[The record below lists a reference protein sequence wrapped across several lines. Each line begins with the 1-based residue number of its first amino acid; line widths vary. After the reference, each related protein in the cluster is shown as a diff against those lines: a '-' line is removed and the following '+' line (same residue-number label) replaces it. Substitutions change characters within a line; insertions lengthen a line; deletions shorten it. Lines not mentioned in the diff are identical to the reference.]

1 LVSMRPMSSHEL
13 ARIAQALEAAGIVD
27 LTPGTVIFSKVAA
40 QQMGRGNP
48 VHATIVANDVP
59 VDARDATP
67 KEALEHALN
76 EARARGAAFRDELL
90 TDPEMLNTAE
100 LADRL
105 DMSEEGI
112 RLKRKRHEVLG
123 LEFAKRG
130 IRYPSWQVMEDRQLL
145 PALPRLFAILGDD
158 PWRVYRFLLQ
168 HHPEIGGE
176 RAVDALK
183 RGRLDGV
190 LAAAENT
197 AAGAFS

>member
-1 LVSMRPMSSHEL
+1 MRSMSTEEL
-13 ARIAQALEAAGIVD
+13 ARVTQTLEAAGIVD
-27 LTPGTVIFSKVAA
+27 LTPAKVILSKVAA
-40 QQMGRGNP
+40 EQMVSGSGNP
-48 VHATIVANDVP
+48 VHVTVVANDAPIV
-59 VDARDATP
+59 ARNATL
-67 KEALEHALN
+67 KETLGRALE
-76 EARARGAAFRDELL
+76 EARARGAALKHELL
-90 TDPEMLNTAE
+90 ADPEMLNTAG

-105 DMSEEGI
+105 GMSEEGI

-145 PALPRLFAILGDD
+145 PALPRLFAILGND

-168 HHPEIGGE
+168 YHPEIGGR
-176 RAVDALK
+176 RAVDVLK
-183 RGRLDGV
+183 RGQLDGV